1 MYLILDPS
9 EEQQTRLVWSV
20 DGQLW
25 QETVWSTTRS
35 RNVLVGL
42 EQFLNE
48 KSCLLSA
55 IKGVAVVVGK
65 GRFTAT
71 RVAVIIANI
80 LRFSLQIPAI
90 SLEEIPENMGDI
102 HAVFDSDSVSY
113 IHPRYSGM
121 PHLGG
126 TNQLQK

>member
-9 EEQQTRLVWSV
+9 EEQQTRLVWSTN
-20 DGQLW
+20 GELW
-25 QETVWSTTRS
+25 QETSWSTTRS

-48 KSCLLSA
+48 KDCLLSA
-55 IKGVAVVVGK
+55 IKGLAIVVGK

-71 RVAVIIANI
+71 RVAVIIANV
-80 LRFSLQIPAI
+80 LRFSLQIPVI
-90 SLEEIPENMGDI
+90 SLKEIPKNTGDI
-102 HAVFDSDSVSY
+102 HAVFDSDSASY
-113 IHPRYSGM
+113 IHPRYSGL

-126 TNQLQK
+126 SNQLQK